1 MCIGGNGMDDKLQR
15 ELMIAWH
22 QFMEHDDEL
31 YYDNQPSLHFQSGF
45 EAAVALLKIN
55 IDIQDKQDKPLQV
68 LS

>member
-1 MCIGGNGMDDKLQR
+1 MDDKMQR

-45 EAAVALLKIN
+45 EAAVALLA
-55 IDIQDKQDKPLQV
+55 PLLKEHSENPQ
-68 LS
+68 